1 MESGRGVEAG
11 QLALLLEV
19 ELEPRLRILLGKEPW
34 TVRMLGPSTPQ
45 PLSLPVA
52 T

>member
-11 QLALLLEV
+11 HLALLLEV
-19 ELEPRLRILLGKEPW
+19 ELEPRLRILLGKESPDGENAW
-34 TVRMLGPSTPQ
+34 AQHPQ
-45 PLSLPVA
+45 PLSVPMA